1 MALSDKWVTGNPWWL
16 ANLQKA
22 NRNES
27 MLREGVSS
35 NWIDLV
41 DVHVNTQMYT
51 LSEPFCFEDF
61 PLHIYNGPMKSNP
74 VWANGRSRDT
84 PSIGKSEVGG
94 GLYGARTLLQVAL
107 FLKICFTTS
116 RPLGTQNLSRIVV
129 KVSLKPLCLILE
141 CTSWM
146 MRLVSGCLDGRK
158 TGFLLLQRAV
168 QCLLFPYIW
177 WFVGRQGTT

>member
-1 MALSDKWVTGNPWWL
+1 MNRRSEVSVPIESFLWMCMWILKCTLCQSLSLLKTFSPS
-16 ANLQKA
+16 
-22 NRNES
+22 R
-27 MLREGVSS
+27 M
-35 NWIDLV
+35 
-41 DVHVNTQMYT
+41 
-51 LSEPFCFEDF
+51 
-61 PLHIYNGPMKSNP
+61 YNGPMKSNP

-84 PSIGKSEVGG
+84 CSIGKSEVGG

-146 MRLVSGCLDGRK
+146 VRLVSGCLDGRK